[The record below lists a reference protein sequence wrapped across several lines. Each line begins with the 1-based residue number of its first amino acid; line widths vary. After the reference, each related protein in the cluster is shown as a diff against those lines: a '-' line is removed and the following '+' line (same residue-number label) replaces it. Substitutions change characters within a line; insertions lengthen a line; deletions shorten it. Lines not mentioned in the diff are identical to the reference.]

1 MTPAPEDRIR
11 EHLERRGGST
21 EVELLRLLR
30 TWGADGETAE
40 DRELVAGALE
50 RAGIAV
56 SPDVRTAPPGTT
68 IRLELAAAAP
78 TGGRPGRPTP
88 PSGRRARERPA
99 PEATPAAEELE
110 PVEIPDAL
118 PRMLVTGGAIVLMV
132 SLFLPWFTA
141 LRGGVAIDEL
151 SSGWQWLSVLDVFLA
166 AIAVGA
172 VTQLATDAFE
182 ELGAR
187 AVAIAA
193 IVGMAAVTARIVSP
207 PNDILESF
215 TVEVG
220 RKLGPFVALLALG
233 LIVAGA
239 ALRTSPSLSRGGT
252 VLPDGQAPD
261 TASN

>member
-11 EHLERRGGST
+11 EHLERRGGTT
-21 EVELLRLLR
+21 EVEILRLLR

-40 DRELVAGALE
+40 DRERVAGALE
-50 RAGIAV
+50 RAGIV
-56 SPDVRTAPPGTT
+56 VIPDVLTAPPGTT
-68 IRLELAAAAP
+68 MRLELAAADGSPVEEDA
-78 TGGRPGRPTP
+78 
-88 PSGRRARERPA
+88 EPA
-99 PEATPAAEELE
+99 
-110 PVEIPDAL
+110 EIPDEL
-118 PRMLVTGGAIVLMV
+118 PRMLITGGAIVLMV

-166 AIAVGA
+166 AIAVSA

-182 ELGAR
+182 DLGAR
-187 AVAIAA
+187 VVAIAS

-252 VLPDGQAPD
+252 VLPDGQVPD
-261 TASN
+261 SPSN